1 MPKHVPKVSKVD
13 SLDFKK
19 IKHDRIFLFLG
30 GRNTGK
36 TTMIHDVVSRLRHL
50 FDMGFAMCGSKES
63 YDNCCRFLPQRLVH
77 KHYDDELT
85 KRFYDTCSEIVDGN
99 KVRHVLCIDDDLFS
113 DKRYL
118 HNPSQTP
125 LFVNG
130 RHPHTA
136 RIICCQFTMF
146 IPTQFRGNI
155 DYIFALREPD
165 LKNRQRLHENFFG
178 CLGNFQQ
185 FEQVF
190 EKVTANYGCL
200 VLDKTEP
207 SGNINEMIKF
217 HRANLKNPEF
227 KLGNPLFFKLS
238 DVVEEEN
245 RREILRKKIMG
256 SMNTITITT

>member
-1 MPKHVPKVSKVD
+1 
-13 SLDFKK
+13 
-19 IKHDRIFLFLG
+19 
-30 GRNTGK
+30 
-36 TTMIHDVVSRLRHL
+36 
-50 FDMGFAMCGSKES
+50 
-63 YDNCCRFLPQRLVH
+63 
-77 KHYDDELT
+77 
-85 KRFYDTCSEIVDGN
+85 
-99 KVRHVLCIDDDLFS
+99 
-113 DKRYL
+113 
-118 HNPSQTP
+118 
-125 LFVNG
+125 
-130 RHPHTA
+130 
-136 RIICCQFTMF
+136 MF